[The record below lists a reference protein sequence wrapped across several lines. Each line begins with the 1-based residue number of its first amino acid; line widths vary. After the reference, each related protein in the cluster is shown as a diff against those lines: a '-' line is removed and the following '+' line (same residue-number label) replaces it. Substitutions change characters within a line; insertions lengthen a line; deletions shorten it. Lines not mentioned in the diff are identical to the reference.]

1 MSIPKKPTGPIT
13 PKGPIKP
20 VARPASKGISAAKP
34 VANPGAAKAVSTAK
48 PAAVKPSPVASAK
61 TDTDKKTTSAP
72 VKPNLET
79 KDKKPATKPLAETK
93 SSDNKV
99 EASPSKKKF
108 GFMDALFIFVLVAL
122 VGTNIFVHHVGQEK
136 NKELQVE
143 LDSANEDIERLE
155 VDVKQ
160 AEGNLERTQE
170 QLTSLAEKS
179 GLMENELTEKNN
191 LLSVQK
197 KKLGSLYATINNLK
211 YNDNFDKALIDSLT
225 SVVDGMNEQ
234 LLQLSK
240 SNEIKALEIQTLKS
254 QIAEGAGSKVE
265 ELMASEL
272 SITALLEKKGNTE
285 ETEKAKKVSKMEL
298 MFYIDEDEEIKAGL
312 KTLFFRIVDPNGNT
326 VGTAGNVTLT
336 STGSSVDY
344 SLQGYVDYPLEGLE
358 SKMWIKPANAK
369 MKKGKYKLE
378 IYNSDMQIGTKTFEL
393 N

>member
-1 MSIPKKPTGPIT
+1 MSIPKKPIGPVT

-20 VARPASKGISAAKP
+20 VAKPASKGIAAAKP
-34 VANPGAAKAVSTAK
+34 VVKPVST
-48 PAAVKPSPVASAK
+48 VKPSAAIANPLASAK
-61 TDTDKKTTSAP
+61 TNTDKKTTSAP
-72 VKPNLET
+72 VKPNLEAKAT
-79 KDKKPATKPLAETK
+79 DKKPVTKPLAETK
-93 SSDNKV
+93 SLDNKL
-99 EASPSKKKF
+99 EESPSKKKF

-122 VGTNIFVHHVGQEK
+122 IGTNIFVHHVGQEK

-393 N
+393 K